1 MENYNNLSK
10 KEIGNLS
17 TTTIYLFHLINE
29 FGKLHKLTEEVIL
42 CLLHDQIQETETDT
56 CLFVS
61 TFTQR

>member
-56 CLFVS
+56 C
-61 TFTQR
+61 